1 MCGICG
7 VVTGRGR
14 EAGITRAGFIAMRD
28 RLSHRGPDDAGVYE
42 SAGVMLGHRRLSVI
56 DPGEGGR
63 QPMGTADGRFVIVYN
78 GELYND
84 AALRRELEALG
95 VRFRSSCDTETVLH
109 AFAAWGEGALR
120 RIRGMYALAVWDSRE
135 RRLTLARDPLG
146 IKPLY
151 WAEAGGEIV
160 FASETQAL
168 FAHPGVREE
177 PDWTGVLGYVTTVRT
192 TLGERTMFRGVRA
205 VRPGACLRFECSGEG
220 IGSASESVIEADA
233 SGEMDAGDVRA
244 VVEDSVRA
252 HLRSDVPW
260 CCLLSGG
267 LDSTVIATLATGEA
281 GRLRTFVSGCR
292 EAGGGAADD
301 FDFAREAA
309 GAIGSVH
316 REVPVDRGL
325 FLERW
330 AWMVERQGTV
340 LSTPNEVAIYEVARA
355 LRGEGCVVT
364 LSGEGADELF
374 GGYDLP
380 LASASRWV
388 REAPEADAGEDG
400 EFALQS
406 AAWMTPAQHGAFLRD
421 EFIGNGEGRAELK
434 RLYRE
439 AFAGFSDRVAGD
451 FPGGTREERRMQCFL
466 RMLRRFN
473 LAGLL
478 QRLDSATMLAS
489 VEGRTPFADVI
500 VCGAAERLAMSRK
513 FVEGRG
519 TKIALREA
527 FSGAIP
533 ASIVGRPKRSFPL
546 PFEGWLE
553 GLGSA
558 VRGSGLV
565 REVYTDAAVE
575 LVWNEPGRFWN
586 IAWPMA
592 NLALWG
598 QRWSRGL

>member
-1 MCGICG
+1 
-7 VVTGRGR
+7 
-14 EAGITRAGFIAMRD
+14 MRD

-56 DPGEGGR
+56 DPGAGGR
-63 QPMGTADGRFVIVYN
+63 QPMSTADGRFVIVYN

-84 AALRRELEALG
+84 AALRRELEGLG
-95 VRFRSSCDTETVLH
+95 VAFRSSCDTETVLH

-120 RIRGMYALAVWDSRE
+120 RMRGMFALAVWDSHD

-151 WAEAGGEIV
+151 WAEADGEIV
-160 FASETQAL
+160 FASETRAL
-168 FAHPGVREE
+168 FAHPGVPEA
-177 PDWTGVLGYVTTVRT
+177 PDPVGVLGYVTTVRT

-205 VRPGACLRFECSGEG
+205 VRAGACLRFECSGERAG
-220 IGSASESVIEADA
+220 PATESEIGLEGPALGV
-233 SGEMDAGDVRA
+233 DAGGVRA
-244 VVEDSVRA
+244 VVEESVRA

-267 LDSTVIATLATGEA
+267 LDSTVIATLATREA

-301 FDFAREAA
+301 FAFAREAA
-309 GAIGSVH
+309 GAIGSEH

-340 LSTPNEVAIYEVARA
+340 LSTPNEVAIYELSRA

-388 REAPEADAGEDG
+388 RERPGAGAGEDG
-400 EFALQS
+400 DFALES
-406 AAWMTPAQHGAFLRD
+406 AAWMAPGQHGVFLRD
-421 EFIGNGEGRAELK
+421 EFAGNGEGSAALR
-434 RLYRE
+434 RVYRE
-439 AFAGFSDRVAGD
+439 AFAALSDRVAGD
-451 FPGGTREERRMQCFL
+451 FPRAMPDERRMQCFL

-489 VEGRTPFADVI
+489 VEGRTPFADGI
-500 VCGAAERLAMSRK
+500 VCAAAEGLGMRAK

-527 FSGAIP
+527 FAGAIP
-533 ASIVGRPKRSFPL
+533 SSIVGRPKRSFPL
-546 PFEGWLE
+546 PFEGWLD
-553 GLGSA
+553 GLGGV

-565 REVYTDAAVE
+565 RDVYSDAAVE
-575 LVWNEPGRFWN
+575 LVWTDPGRFWN
-586 IAWPMA
+586 LAWPMA

-598 QRWSRGL
+598 RRW

>member
-7 VVTGRGR
+7 VVTGGGR
-14 EAGITRAGFIAMRD
+14 AAGITRAGFVAMRD
-28 RLSHRGPDDAGVYE
+28 RLLHRGPDDAGVYE
-42 SAGVMLGHRRLSVI
+42 SRGVILGHRRLSVI

-63 QPMGTADGRFVIVYN
+63 QPMSTADGRFVIVYN

-84 AALRRELEALG
+84 AALRRELEGLG
-95 VRFRSSCDTETVLH
+95 VVFRSSCDTETVLH
-109 AFAAWGEGALR
+109 AFAAWGEGTLR
-120 RIRGMYALAVWDSRE
+120 RLRGMFALAVWDSRE
-135 RRLTLARDPLG
+135 HRLTLARDPLG

-151 WAEAGGEIV
+151 WTEAGGEIV
-160 FASETQAL
+160 FASEARAL

-177 PDWTGVLGYVTTVRT
+177 PDWTGVLGYVTTVRA
-192 TLGERTMFRGVRA
+192 TLGEGTMFRGVRA
-205 VRPGACLRFECSGEG
+205 VRPGACLRFECSGET
-220 IGSASESVIEADA
+220 IGAAAESVIEADA
-233 SGEMDAGDVRA
+233 PVEADGGDVRA

-267 LDSTVIATLATGEA
+267 LDSTVIATLATREA
-281 GRLRTFVSGCR
+281 GPLRTFVSGCR
-292 EAGGGAADD
+292 DAGGGAADD
-301 FDFAREAA
+301 FDFARETAV
-309 GAIGSVH
+309 AIGSEH

-330 AWMVERQGTV
+330 AWMVERHGTV

-355 LRGEGCVVT
+355 LRGAGCVVT

-380 LASASRWV
+380 LASAARWV
-388 REAPEADAGEDG
+388 RERPGAGAEEDG
-400 EFALQS
+400 DFAMES
-406 AAWMTPAQHGAFLRD
+406 AAWMTPAQYGVFLRD
-421 EFIGNGEGRAELK
+421 EFVGNGEGVSEL
-434 RLYRE
+434 RRVYRE
-439 AFAGFSDRVAGD
+439 AFAALSDGVSGD
-451 FPGGTREERRMQCFL
+451 FPRATREERRMQCFL

-489 VEGRTPFADVI
+489 VEGRTPFADVF
-500 VCGAAERLAMSRK
+500 VCVAAERLEMSRK

-527 FSGAIP
+527 FADAIP
-533 ASIVGRPKRSFPL
+533 ASIVARPKRSFPL
-546 PFEGWLE
+546 PFEGWLD
-553 GLGSA
+553 GLGA
-558 VRGSGLV
+558 AARESGLV
-565 REVYTDAAVE
+565 RQVYTDAAVE

-598 QRWSRGL
+598 KRW